1 LATADEYIQRLR
13 LLCDRPDW
21 RLLEPTEE
29 FYSKLLT
36 GEDSDLLAAARAV
49 TDHIGIPPLGSVSYE
64 WGLVM
69 PASIAGRIH
78 LGFSADSK
86 IQIPLS
92 YVGKPLPLG
101 AILAHELSH
110 QMLASQGIWCAEE
123 QENEELT
130 DAASIVAGLGKL
142 VLNGTISTL
151 TEEAE
156 EAQLLG
162 YLPLRTRA
170 ELYKKINVYHGV
182 PDNVA
187 MEYLTQFALNLL
199 VESTA

>member
-1 LATADEYIQRLR
+1 
-13 LLCDRPDW
+13 
-21 RLLEPTEE
+21 
-29 FYSKLLT
+29 
-36 GEDSDLLAAARAV
+36 
-49 TDHIGIPPLGSVSYE
+49 
-64 WGLVM
+64 M
-69 PASIAGRIH
+69 
-78 LGFSADSK
+78 
-86 IQIPLS
+86 
-92 YVGKPLPLG
+92 
-101 AILAHELSH
+101 
-110 QMLASQGIWCAEE
+110 
-123 QENEELT
+123 
-130 DAASIVAGLGKL
+130 AGLGKL

-156 EAQLLG
+156 ESQLLG